1 VAKEKR
7 VPGSSPGGMIEA
19 VLGFPDE
26 PQVKVQPCPEC
37 GGEVKIGL
45 VGTLKLG
52 DGAENWVE
60 NGTAPV
66 AGSKS
71 SGRSQ
76 IPIDR

>member
-52 DGAENWVE
+52 EAPRIGSR
-60 NGTAPV
+60 TALHRLRDQSRPD
-66 AGSKS
+66 AL
-71 SGRSQ
+71 RY
-76 IPIDR
+76 R